1 MIRSFHYAVG
11 EVIPGTPYRVTQHI
25 AAGGMGA
32 VFEVDD
38 VGIGRQYALKTL
50 HASMAGDEKTE
61 ERMREEARTLGRLTN
76 PNIVQVFTAG
86 VTKDHLK
93 LPFIVMERLVGSTLR
108 GLLQQRGALDL
119 RTTAVIALELLGA
132 LEDAHEFGLVHRDIK
147 PDNVFLHR
155 LRRGQRTTKLLD
167 FGVADLV
174 SKANQDPSLFF
185 GTFRYASPEQLLSVP
200 IAQTS
205 DIYAV
210 GLLVYEML
218 AGHHPFVAAK
228 TRENVVRAHVLEVPS
243 IPKDWPESIR
253 KIVASAL
260 EKSPA
265 NRPKDAW
272 TFASKLRR
280 AVRDLSIDIDT
291 PLVEEI
297 VFQNPTVDVRE
308 PIRVSP
314 IVPKRKDPMNES
326 QFARLVVPMG
336 NDTERDVTINPI
348 SIEML
353 TSGSAV
359 IPVIEDSVFATQ
371 MPSGRKQP

>member
-1 MIRSFHYAVG
+1 MMF
-11 EVIPGTPYRVTQHI
+11 
-25 AAGGMGA
+25 
-32 VFEVDD
+32 
-38 VGIGRQYALKTL
+38 
-50 HASMAGDEKTE
+50 
-61 ERMREEARTLGRLTN
+61 LGSHR
-76 PNIVQVFTAG
+76 
-86 VTKDHLK
+86 K

-119 RTTAVIALELLGA
+119 RTTAVIALALLGA

-205 DIYAV
+205 DLYAV

-228 TRENVVRAHVLEVPS
+228 TREAVVRAHVPS
-243 IPKDWPESIR
+243 IPKEWPETIR
-253 KIVASAL
+253 GIVGSAL

-265 NRPKDAW
+265 KRPKDAW
-272 TFASKLRR
+272 TFASKLRH
-280 AVRDLSIDIDT
+280 AVRELGVHIDT

-297 VFQNPTVDVRE
+297 VFENPTVDVHGHT
-308 PIRVSP
+308 RVSP
-314 IVPKRKDPMNES
+314 VGEPKRKDPMNGS
-326 QFARLVVPMG
+326 QFARLVAPE
-336 NDTERDVTINPI
+336 NDTEREVTINPN
-348 SIEML
+348 SIEMFV
-353 TSGSAV
+353 SGSAV
-359 IPVIEDSVFATQ
+359 IPVIEDSVFA
-371 MPSGRKQP
+371 MPSTRKLS